1 MVIIQLERQP
11 AMDIVVT
18 VPQEILAQMEDME
31 TLGEILEEDM
41 EVLVAALEEDMVAPV
56 AVLEED
62 METPEEDMEVTDT
75 YCEEVL

>member
-1 MVIIQLERQP
+1 MDRQFRMPVKQRHLQEMVRIQLERQP

-18 VPQEILAQMEDME
+18 VPQEILARM
-31 TLGEILEEDM
+31 
-41 EVLVAALEEDMVAPV
+41 
-56 AVLEED
+56 ED